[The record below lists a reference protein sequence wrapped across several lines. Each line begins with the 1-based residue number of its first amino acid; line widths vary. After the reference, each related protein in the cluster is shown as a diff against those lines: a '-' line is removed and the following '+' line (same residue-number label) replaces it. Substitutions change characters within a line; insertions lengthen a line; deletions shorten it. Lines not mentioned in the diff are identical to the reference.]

1 VNKTPSGTKPGGVLV
16 FGLVWLGSWTALERA
31 AIVDAQRLRSLSM
44 PTPRLATPLILTLIA
59 AFGLACLSGRD
70 KGDDDGGGLFGGR
83 DDDTRTNGPVLPV
96 DVAQVFYVTSD
107 AEGRYYPDDLDT
119 EAELCPPGATYLGGN
134 GYAAAC
140 LDEGVKGV
148 YGVIGNADRKYYP
161 DDVSDPAAICP
172 GGSSFVGLN
181 SWYHTCVSD
190 KASAQVSLFYN
201 AAGDYID
208 ETDVRDFCPGG
219 TTALGYAYYG
229 SGECGLDGARGV
241 VTLTVDAQGR
251 YVEDVDSAADL
262 CPAGWEFMGTSWYG
276 STVCAGDVGAVVSLT
291 YDAQGRYAEE
301 LDDPAEICPA
311 GSEYLGG
318 YSYTQYCYIPERVT
332 PVYLTRD
339 AEGRTTD
346 DVEAAEMCPDGFEYI
361 GGSSYAAVCVR

>member
-1 VNKTPSGTKPGGVLV
+1 
-16 FGLVWLGSWTALERA
+16 
-31 AIVDAQRLRSLSM
+31 M
-44 PTPRLATPLILTLIA
+44 PTPRLVTPAVLTLIA

-70 KGDDDGGGLFGGR
+70 KGDGDGGGLFDGR
-83 DDDTRTNGPVLPV
+83 DDEDEDPVLPV

-107 AEGRYYPDDLDT
+107 AEGRYYPDDVDT
-119 EAELCPPGATYLGGN
+119 EAELCPAGATYLGGN

-140 LDEGVKGV
+140 LDPGIKGV
-148 YGVIGNADRKYYP
+148 YGMIGSVDREYYP

-172 GGSSFVGLN
+172 SGTTFVGFN

-190 KASAQVSLFYN
+190 KGSAQASLFYN

-208 ETDVRDFCPGG
+208 ETDVRDFCPSG

-229 SGECGLDGARGV
+229 SGECGLDSPRGV
-241 VTLTVDAQGR
+241 ATLAYDAEGR
-251 YVEDVDSAADL
+251 IYPDDVDSAAEL
-262 CPAGWEFMGTSWYG
+262 CPAGWDFLGTSWYG
-276 STVCAGDVGAVVSLT
+276 SSVCAGDVGAVIGLS
-291 YDAQGRYAEE
+291 YDAQGRTTDDV
-301 LDDPAEICPA
+301 DDPSELCPA

-339 AEGRTTD
+339 AQGRTTD
-346 DVEAAEMCPDGFEYI
+346 DVDAAELCPDGFEYL
-361 GGSSYAAVCVR
+361 GGSGYASVCVR